1 MELHNDPCKRK
12 HWLNLDT
19 NRTILYYYTDFC
31 FTELTF
37 SIEGSCSDM
46 FLARTEELTKL
57 SDAMKQTG
65 RASLVYGKRRVG
77 KTRLIREA
85 LNRQDQVIIYYEC
98 VKGTMQENIGSFTRL
113 LTELQVLA
121 FSSSFQS
128 FSDVF
133 SYLNTL
139 PRSFVVVM
147 DEYPY
152 LSSLTDAE
160 VVDSV
165 FQTVIDQKLSNI
177 HLVLSGSQVSVMKNL
192 LRKGNALYGRFQ
204 LILHLRELDYKDAA
218 LFYPSLSPYEK
229 IAFYSVF
236 GGSPFILQ
244 ELREKESLEQNIIRT
259 VLDES
264 SAVFLYASN
273 ILLTDYTNAV
283 NTERILAVLG
293 NGKKKYSELERAL
306 QANSTGSLAK
316 QLKSLQAT
324 ELISQQFPIN
334 KPDDAK
340 KKFYEIN
347 DNLLRFW
354 FTYIYHNRSAL
365 QMVGPKALF
374 DRWIAPSLRT
384 EYIPRRFEELCRG
397 FFSRLAKSGQLPG
410 ITNIGTYY
418 YDDPVHHRNGEF
430 DIALEFGGEY
440 QIYEAKYYRKPMAL
454 SEIHKE
460 IGQIRDIKSLNV
472 PQLGFI
478 SVNGFEKQEDGF
490 CYYTGEDLY
499 R

>member
-1 MELHNDPCKRK
+1 
-12 HWLNLDT
+12 
-19 NRTILYYYTDFC
+19 
-31 FTELTF
+31 
-37 SIEGSCSDM
+37 M
-46 FLARTEELTKL
+46 FIARTEELAKL

-65 RASLVYGKRRVG
+65 HASLVYGKRRVG

-85 LNRQDQVIIYYEC
+85 LNRQDQPVIYYEC
-98 VKGTMQENIGSFTRL
+98 IKGTVQENISAFTRL
-113 LTELQVLA
+113 LNELHILT

-133 SYLNTL
+133 AYLNTL
-139 PRSFVVVM
+139 PQSFVVVI

-152 LSSLTDAE
+152 LSSLADTE

-177 HLVLSGSQVSVMKNL
+177 HLVISGSQISVMKNL
-192 LRKGNALYGRFQ
+192 LQKGNALYGRFQ
-204 LILHLRELDYKDAA
+204 LILHLRELDYQDAA
-218 LFYPSLSPYEK
+218 LFYPARSPYEK

-244 ELREKESLEQNIIRT
+244 ELREKESLEQNIVHT
-259 VLDES
+259 LLDES
-264 SAVFLYASN
+264 SPVSLYASN

-283 NTERILAVLG
+283 NAERILAVLG
-293 NGKKKYSELERAL
+293 NGKKKYTELERAL

-324 ELISQQFPIN
+324 ELISQIFPIN
-334 KPDDAK
+334 RPGDLK
-340 KKFYEIN
+340 KKFYEMN

-365 QMVGPKALF
+365 QMIGPKAF
-374 DRWIAPSLRT
+374 FSRQIAPTLLT
-384 EYIPRRFEELCRG
+384 EYVPHRFEELCRS
-397 FFSRLAKSGQLPG
+397 FFSRQAKIGRLPG

-418 YDDPVHHRNGEF
+418 YDDPARHRNGEF
-430 DIALEFGGEY
+430 DVALEFGDQY
-440 QIYEAKYYRKPMAL
+440 QIYEAKYYRKPMTQ

-460 IGQIRDIKSLNV
+460 AGQIRDIGSLNITR
-472 PQLGFI
+472 LGFI
-478 SVNGFEKQEDGF
+478 AVNGFEKQEDDF
-490 CYYTGEDLY
+490 SYYSGEDLY
-499 R
+499 RGISPLPV

>member
-1 MELHNDPCKRK
+1 
-12 HWLNLDT
+12 
-19 NRTILYYYTDFC
+19 
-31 FTELTF
+31 
-37 SIEGSCSDM
+37 M
-46 FLARTEELTKL
+46 FVGRTEELSKL
-57 SDAMKQTG
+57 SDAMKQAG

-77 KTRLIREA
+77 KTRLIKEA
-85 LNRQDQVIIYYEC
+85 LNGQVQPVIYYEC
-98 VKGTMQENIGSFTRL
+98 IRGTMQENINAFTRL
-113 LTELQVLA
+113 LTELRILT
-121 FSSSFQS
+121 FTSSFKS

-133 SYLNTL
+133 AYLNTL
-139 PRSFVVVM
+139 PRSFVVVI

-152 LSSLTDAE
+152 LSSLADAE
-160 VVDSV
+160 IVDSV

-204 LILHLRELDYKDAA
+204 LILHLRELDYKDAS

-244 ELREKESLEQNIIRT
+244 ELREKETLEQNIIHT

-264 SAVFLYASN
+264 SPVSLYASN

-283 NTERILAVLG
+283 NAERILAVLG

-324 ELISQQFPIN
+324 ELISQLFPIN
-334 KPDDAK
+334 KPNDSK

-354 FTYIYHNRSAL
+354 FTYLYHNRSAL
-365 QMVGPKALF
+365 QMVGPKAFF
-374 DRWIAPSLRT
+374 DRQVAPTLIT
-384 EYIPRRFEELCRG
+384 EYVPHRFEELCRG
-397 FFSRLAKSGQLPG
+397 FFSRLSKSGRLPG

-418 YDDPVHHRNGEF
+418 YDDPVRHRNGEF
-430 DIALEFGGEY
+430 DVALEFGDQY
-440 QIYEAKYYRKPMAL
+440 QIYEAKYYRKPMTL

-460 IGQIRDIKSLNV
+460 AGQIRDIESLNV
-472 PQLGFI
+472 VRLGFI
-478 SVNGFEKQEDGF
+478 AANGFEKREDGF
-490 CYYTGEDLY
+490 SFFSGEDLY